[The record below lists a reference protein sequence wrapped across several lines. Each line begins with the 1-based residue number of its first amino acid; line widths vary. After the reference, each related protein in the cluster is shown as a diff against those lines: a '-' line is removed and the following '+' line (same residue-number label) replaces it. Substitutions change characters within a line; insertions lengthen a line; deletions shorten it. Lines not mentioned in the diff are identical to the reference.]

1 MTHRFQQTAN
11 GSQPAVQAALPAVRQ
26 AARRPTRLILALL
39 TALTACAHG
48 PDTTP
53 GHRHSTQDLLSYK
66 ASDFHWQ
73 ATRADQEQALRE
85 KDLQLLRERLALPPG
100 EAAEA
105 ALPEVLSAVLLYNRE
120 IDGARGPVLAALPGL
135 AAKPVDY
142 QRQVLSAVHRFYAS
156 EAAPQLWPLL
166 AQLSTPREFAIAAYT
181 LLRPLQGATRDAART
196 QIQARMQ
203 LQFPAWR
210 EEPRLRALGLALQGG
225 AGAALPQTQP
235 PLTELLAA
243 PLRPGLPVVFSL
255 QRPGREVLGLAI
267 VRGADG
273 RFVREADGRLFQV
286 PQLARALAD
295 LPGTITLGNTPQ
307 GLFAVR
313 GSSTASNPSI
323 GPTPFLETKLPIE
336 ASVAE
341 FFQVD
346 GSDLDWSESLYE
358 ALLPPSWRQWEPIK
372 EAWLA
377 GRAGRDEILMHGS
390 VVNPA
395 YYRDEAYFPAT
406 PTAGCLSA
414 PEQWDPHTGALLL
427 SQQLKLAQAFAQAFK
442 TSPSGQDAMVKGFLL
457 VVELPGGSGP
467 VQDREL
473 QAWVQEAEQLWQKR
487 AAAAASKPLQY

>member
-1 MTHRFQQTAN
+1 MSSFLMRAPLPPVSKLQQLQKPLLICLLATLWGCA
-11 GSQPAVQAALPAVRQ
+11 SQPPTALP
-26 AARRPTRLILALL
+26 
-39 TALTACAHG
+39 G
-48 PDTTP
+48 K
-53 GHRHSTQDLLSYK
+53 RHSTQELLGYSV
-66 ASDFHWQ
+66 SDFHWQ
-73 ATRADQEQALRE
+73 ATRAEQEQARRE
-85 KDLQLLRERLALPPG
+85 QELQLLRERLALPPG

-105 ALPEVLSAVLLYNRE
+105 ALPEALAAVLLYNRE
-120 IDGARGPVLAALPGL
+120 IEAARGPALTALPGL
-135 AAKPVDY
+135 AAKPADY
-142 QRQVLSAVHRFYAS
+142 QRQVLSAVHRFYAA

-166 AQLSTPREFAIAAYT
+166 ARLGTPREFAIAAYA

-210 EEPRLRALGLALQGG
+210 EEPRLRALGLLLKNGPDG
-225 AGAALPQTQP
+225 APP
-235 PLTELLAA
+235 PLAELLAA
-243 PLRPGLPVVFSL
+243 PLRTGLPVVFSL

-267 VRGADG
+267 LRGPDG

-336 ASVAE
+336 APVAE

-346 GSDLDWSESLYE
+346 GSDLDWSEALYE
-358 ALLPPSWRQWEPIK
+358 ALLPASWRQWEPLK

-395 YYRDEAYFPAT
+395 YYREAPYYPAT
-406 PTAGCLSA
+406 PTAGCLTA
-414 PEQWDPHTGALLL
+414 PEQWDPATGRLLA
-427 SQQLKLAQAFAQAFK
+427 SGQLRLAQAFARSFSQG
-442 TSPSGQDAMVKGFLL
+442 PGGQEPMVKGYLL
-457 VVELPGGSGP
+457 VLELPGGSGP
-467 VQDREL
+467 VREGEL
-473 QAWVQEAEQLWQKR
+473 EAAVREAERLWLSR
-487 AAAAASKPLQY
+487 PR

>member
-1 MTHRFQQTAN
+1 MRAPLPPVSKFQQLHK
-11 GSQPAVQAALPAVRQ
+11 AVQKPLLICLLATLWGCASHPPEAV
-26 AARRPTRLILALL
+26 
-39 TALTACAHG
+39 
-48 PDTTP
+48 P
-53 GHRHSTQDLLSYK
+53 GKRHSTQELLNYSIK
-66 ASDFHWQ
+66 DFHWQ
-73 ATRADQEQALRE
+73 ATRADQEQAQREQDLRV
-85 KDLQLLRERLALPPG
+85 LRERLALPPG

-105 ALPEVLSAVLLYNRE
+105 ALPEALSAVLLYNRE
-120 IDGARGPVLAALPGL
+120 IESARGPALAALPGL

-142 QRQVLSAVHRFYAS
+142 QRNVLSAVHRFYAA

-166 AQLSTPREFAIAAYT
+166 AQLSTPREFAIAAYA

-210 EEPRLRALGLALQGG
+210 DEPRLRALGLALQGG
-225 AGAALPQTQP
+225 AGAATPQTQP
-235 PLTELLAA
+235 PLAELLAA

-267 VRGADG
+267 LRGPDG

-336 ASVAE
+336 APVAE

-358 ALLPPSWRQWEPIK
+358 ALLPASWRHWEPIK

-395 YYRDEAYFPAT
+395 YYRDAPYFPAT
-406 PTAGCLSA
+406 PSAGCLTA
-414 PEQWDPHTGALLL
+414 PEQWDPSSGRLLA
-427 SQQLKLAQAFAQAFK
+427 SGQLKLAQAFARSFNQ
-442 TSPSGQDAMVKGFLL
+442 SPGGQDPMVKGYLL
-457 VVELPGGSGP
+457 MLELPGGSGP
-467 VQDREL
+467 VRDSEL
-473 QAWVQEAEQLWQKR
+473 EAAVREAETLWLSR
-487 AAAAASKPLQY
+487 PR